1 MIKHVGKH
9 NGNKIVILYRQVP
22 NEDHMALIV
31 YSGTLPRH
39 IHDDLMK
46 AVESE
51 SGQQSK
57 EVSDYLFRALGGD
70 GNSILSTLHR
80 EGYIKKVPTSQVIV
94 TPTHNSSVRL
104 DELNDILN
112 KMEKGAEAVKQMA
125 ELDKNQGMTGKRNRV
140 NEGRDVGELRAPPAS
155 RTQQSTATSGV
166 SMNEVLSDEQLATQ
180 RLAQAQKMQAEA
192 KALLAE
198 AKRLEAEAKQLNPV
212 KANGKTTKTKKA
224 VQAKEA

>member
-22 NEDHMALIV
+22 NESHMALIV

-57 EVSDYLFRALGGD
+57 EVSDYLFRAIGAD

-80 EGYIKKVPTSQVIV
+80 EGFIKKVPTSQVIV
-94 TPTHNSSVRL
+94 TPTSTSSVRL

-112 KMEKGAEAVKQMA
+112 KMSQGEEAIKQLA
-125 ELDKNQGMTGKRNRV
+125 DLDKNQGLTGKRNRV
-140 NEGRDVGELRAPPAS
+140 NENRDVGELRTPPAS
-155 RTQQSTATSGV
+155 RTQQTTSSTGV
-166 SMNEVLSDEQLATQ
+166 NMNEVLTDEQLASQ
-180 RLAQAQKMQAEA
+180 RIAQAQRMTAEA
-192 KALLAE
+192 KAMLAE

-224 VQAKEA
+224 GKAKEA

>member
-1 MIKHVGKH
+1 MMIKHVGKH

-22 NEDHMALIV
+22 NESHMALIV
-31 YSGTLPRH
+31 YSGTLPRV

-46 AVESE
+46 AVESA

-57 EVSDYLFRALGGD
+57 EISDYLFRALGND

-80 EGYIKKVPTSQVIV
+80 EGFIKKVPTSQVIV

-112 KMEKGAEAVKQMA
+112 KMSQGEEAIKQMA
-125 ELDKNQGMTGKRNRV
+125 ELDKNQGMTGKKKVR
-140 NEGRDVGELRAPPAS
+140 ESRDVGELRAPPAS
-155 RTQQSTATSGV
+155 RTQQTTTTTGV
-166 SMNEVLSDEQLATQ
+166 SINEVLTDEQLASQ
-180 RLAQAQKMQAEA
+180 RIAQAQKMAAEA
-192 KALLAE
+192 KAMLAE

-224 VQAKEA
+224 GQAKEA